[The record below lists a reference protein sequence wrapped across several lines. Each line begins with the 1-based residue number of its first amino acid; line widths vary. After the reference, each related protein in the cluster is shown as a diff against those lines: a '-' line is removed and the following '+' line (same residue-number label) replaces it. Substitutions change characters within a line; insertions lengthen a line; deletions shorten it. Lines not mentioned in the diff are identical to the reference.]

1 MSVVVANL
9 LESKGLLQNYF
20 DFFGLPK
27 HFKIDLAELEQC
39 YLKVQQEVH
48 PDRHATSGAA
58 QKRAALQLATY
69 TNTAYETL
77 KNPIKRGLY
86 LCELAGLDPKLE
98 TNTSMPKDFLMQQM
112 QWREELDD
120 ADEDVLAIEGLLK
133 QVVQEKKRSL
143 QVIADLLDDQHDQ
156 VAALEKLRAALFMD
170 RFDIKNSG

>member
-1 MSVVVANL
+1 M
-9 LESKGLLQNYF
+9 
-20 DFFGLPK
+20 
-27 HFKIDLAELEQC
+27 
-39 YLKVQQEVH
+39 
-48 PDRHATSGAA
+48 
-58 QKRAALQLATY
+58 QLATY

-170 RFDIKNSG
+170 RFEEEIDQRIADLL